1 MHRIASWEIDLTFER
16 HLYSK
21 SMRPFYKPNQVTELM
36 DEQRKEVGEFL
47 SELET
52 HDDTYHEHA
61 KLAFGNADT

>member
-1 MHRIASWEIDLTFER
+1 
-16 HLYSK
+16 
-21 SMRPFYKPNQVTELM
+21 MRPFYKPNQVTELM